1 MVLNLEQLT
10 FLGDTHKQD
19 QLPIN
24 TFLVLDTKTIA
35 LMYQRKANA
44 LILVTGV
51 NTVSD
56 PLMDC
61 YS

>member
-10 FLGDTHKQD
+10 FLCNTNKQA
-19 QLPIN
+19 QLSIN
-24 TFLVLDTKTIA
+24 TFLVLDTKTMA
-35 LMYQRKANA
+35 LMYQRKAIV
-44 LILVTGV
+44 LLLGTVV

>member
-10 FLGDTHKQD
+10 FLCDTNKQA
-19 QLPIN
+19 QLSIN
-24 TFLVLDTKTIA
+24 TFLVLDTKTMA
-35 LMYQRKANA
+35 LMYQRKTIV
-44 LILVTGV
+44 LLLGTVV